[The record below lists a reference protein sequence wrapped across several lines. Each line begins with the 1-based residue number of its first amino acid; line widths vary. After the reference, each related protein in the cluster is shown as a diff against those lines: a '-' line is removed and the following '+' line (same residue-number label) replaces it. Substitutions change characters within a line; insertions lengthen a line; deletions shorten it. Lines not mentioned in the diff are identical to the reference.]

1 MPTIRLVS
9 IEQLL
14 FIVIVEVVQ
23 ARFWRT
29 LCLYNVLG
37 FSEDLLV
44 KNDEQVFFI
53 HWNYTSLGVNLLL
66 LLPELLME
74 HSNGQTGNFLF
85 LLIRDCVKIIEIE
98 QDILFGDKRS
108 TAVFDDILVQLILL
122 ICSLLGSELLQ
133 RGAKGR

>member
-1 MPTIRLVS
+1 MSAIRLIS

-23 ARFWRT
+23 ARFRRT
-29 LCLYNVLG
+29 LGLYNVLG
-37 FSEDLLV
+37 LSEDLLV
-44 KNDEQVFFI
+44 KNDKQVFFI
-53 HWNYTSLGVNLLL
+53 HWNYTSLGVDLLFL
-66 LLPELLME
+66 LSELLME

-98 QDILFGDKRS
+98 QDILLGDKRS
-108 TAVFDDILVQLILL
+108 TVVFDDILVQLILL
-122 ICSLLGSELLQ
+122 ICSLLSSELLQ